1 MEKNINL
8 KKIERKVYRESVRDG
23 LAEIFWG
30 IAFIAATGYFLIRG
44 FSIFMILL
52 VLVFVPIAR
61 KKLKERYVY
70 PRTGYAKLRED
81 ILKEITGILLYMAV
95 VVAVMAAAF
104 FLVYDDPTN
113 SDLWLKWSPA
123 FFGAMLTGA
132 YLDIGRRSGNR
143 WYYGIAVLALLSG
156 VTLSVLEFASLKT
169 GIIVYLPFMG
179 TILILS
185 GVVLFRRF
193 LHDNP
198 VVTEEDTDDE

>member
-1 MEKNINL
+1 MEKDMDL
-8 KKIERKVYRESVRDG
+8 KKIEQKVYRESVRDG

-52 VLVFVPIAR
+52 VLVIIPIAR
-61 KKLKERYVY
+61 KRLKERYVY

-81 ILKEITGILLYMAV
+81 VLKEIAGILLYMAAV
-95 VVAVMAAAF
+95 FAVMAAAF
-104 FLVYDDPTN
+104 FFACDDPVN
-113 SDLWLKWSPA
+113 PDLWLKWAPV
-123 FFGAMLTGA
+123 FFGAILTGA

-143 WYYGIAVLALLSG
+143 WYYGVAVLALLSG

-179 TILILS
+179 TVLILT
-185 GVVLFRRF
+185 GVVLLRRF
-193 LHDNP
+193 LRDNP
-198 VVTEEDTDDE
+198 IAEEASNDN